1 MRIDEEYV
9 SVPRLV
15 RAGAERF
22 PDLEAIVDGD
32 RRITYPALADLAL
45 RATRAAMAAGVGPGD
60 RAAIWAPNGAD
71 WIVAALGILGAGG
84 VLVPCNTRFKGPEA
98 AFVLGRSGARL
109 LCTVTDVLGTDYP
122 AMLRAA
128 LAASGDALPDLGTI
142 VALDRPGPDAGA
154 APADGVT
161 DWAAFLAAGE
171 AVPEAEALARIAAV
185 RGDDLADIMFTSGTT
200 GRPKGAMATHAQN
213 LRVYEV
219 WSEVVGL
226 RAGDRYLVV
235 NPFFHGFGYKAGWL
249 SAFMRGA
256 TVVPMPVFDV
266 PAVLE
271 RVQTERI
278 TVLPGPPTLL
288 SGILEHPA
296 RDDYDLSSLRLT
308 VTGAAAVPVELIRRL
323 RSEMTFETI
332 ITGYGLT
339 ETTGTVSMCRYDDDP
354 ETIANFSGRAIP
366 DTELRIV
373 DPTGRELPPGEPG
386 EVVTRGYHLMP
397 GYYAD
402 PEATAATI
410 DADGWLHTGDI
421 GIMDERGYL
430 RITDRLKDMYIV
442 GGFNAYPAEIEGIL
456 CTHPGIAQAAVV
468 GVPDDRLGEVGA
480 AFVIARA
487 GADVDPDEVIAW
499 AREQMANYKVPRY
512 VEVRTDLPC
521 NASGKVLK
529 YELRQTWSAPA

>member
-109 LCTVTDVLGTDYP
+109 LCTVTDFLGTDYP

-421 GIMDERGYL
+421 GHVDADGFWYVV
-430 RITDRLKDMYIV
+430 DRLKELIKYK
-442 GGFNAYPAEIEGIL
+442 GFQVPPAELEAL
-456 CTHPGIAQAAVV
+456 LLTHPAVADCAV
-468 GVPDDRLGEVGA
+468 IGVPDEEAGELPK
-480 AFVIARA
+480 AFVVLKPGAEVSTEDLQEFVA
-487 GADVDPDEVIAW
+487 GHVAS
-499 AREQMANYKVPRY
+499 YKQIRI
-512 VEVRTDLPC
+512 VEFTEAIPKSP
-521 NASGKVLK
+521 SGKI
-529 YELRQTWSAPA
+529 LRRLLRDA